1 MMLYQTDDGMDPR
14 IKKDGCYLM
23 SIAYFRHAYQGQ
35 PFSIPEINLICRKS
49 IEVGIMSSDLFINDP
64 SGLCLMLGVKLRYI
78 DGHFPIDNSVRVN
91 EFAITAWYNKKT
103 EFTHFVVGSKRPVEY
118 DPIRQPDGSG
128 SITVRDG
135 VPQSLR
141 IYQRI

>member
-1 MMLYQTDDGMDPR
+1 MLYQTDAGMDPR
-14 IKKDGCYLM
+14 IKRDGCYLM

-35 PFSIPEINLICRKS
+35 PFSIPEINLICQKAIDKS
-49 IEVGIMSSDLFINDP
+49 IMSDELFINDP
-64 SGLCLMLGVKLRYI
+64 TGLCLMLGVKLRYI
-78 DGHFPIDNSVRVN
+78 DGHFPVTEGVRIN

-103 EFTHFVVGSKRPVEY
+103 NFTHFVVGSHRPVEY

-135 VPQSLR
+135 EPLSLR
-141 IYQRI
+141 IFQRI